1 MVNPSKIEK
10 KLPGLLLDEY
20 AKRND
25 SAEYMRSRAKVS
37 QLNRRHP
44 NVYNHLLEGIVLAI
58 DELDKAAEKDGFA
71 HIGLDE
77 KGNII
82 TYHKKR

>member
-10 KLPGLLLDEY
+10 KLPGLLLDDY

-37 QLNRRHP
+37 HLKRKQPGVFNQ
-44 NVYNHLLEGIVLAI
+44 LLEGIVVAI
-58 DELDKAAEKDGFA
+58 DKLDEAAEKDGFA
-71 HIGLDE
+71 HIGIDK